1 MERIFCLLGHEFMC
15 PDAHHDIRGFDADYQ
30 IIISKFF
37 YHMHFIQC
45 TLHDSLSRYFTVFL
59 QDWLLER
66 ATIDTYTDWNISL
79 FCRIHNRLHFLRT
92 AYISRIN
99 TDLIRTVLNRSDR
112 KLIVEMNIC
121 HQRDMDKELKKT
133 MSPAEVWALA
143 VGAIIGWGCF
153 VLPGTRFLPDAGPL
167 GTCLAFLIGGGLLCT
182 VALCYSILIKV
193 YPVAGGSF
201 TYAYVGFGT
210 RAGFICGWALV
221 LGYLCVIAANGTALA
236 LLSRFVLPGV
246 FDVGYLYTVAGWD
259 VYAGELAM
267 MSAFFIF
274 FGYMNF
280 RGMDMASSLQ
290 LILAFAL
297 AGGVLVLILGSVA
310 TETSHVDNL
319 FPLFAE
325 GRSPVACVLSILA
338 ITPWLFVG
346 FDTIPQTAE
355 EFDFPPEKSR
365 RLMINSIVCGAL
377 LYALVLIAVAI
388 IIPYTD
394 LLGQNHSWTT
404 GAVANMA
411 FGRFG
416 GVILAIPVMAG
427 IFTGMNGFFM
437 ATTRLLFSMGRGKF
451 LHPWFVKVHPKHG
464 TPTNAVLFTLGL
476 TLIAPWF
483 GRSALNWIVD
493 MSAMGTALAYLF
505 TCMTAYKYVA
515 NFPDIPEARWGKPV
529 AIIGGLT
536 SISCFAMLAL
546 PGSPA
551 AIGIESWFMLLVW
564 VALGAAFYFNRAS
577 ELNAIPH
584 EQMQYLLLGTKDR
597 PLLFEAAQSTSAGM
611 NK

>member
-1 MERIFCLLGHEFMC
+1 M
-15 PDAHHDIRGFDADYQ
+15 
-30 IIISKFF
+30 S
-37 YHMHFIQC
+37 
-45 TLHDSLSRYFTVFL
+45 
-59 QDWLLER
+59 
-66 ATIDTYTDWNISL
+66 
-79 FCRIHNRLHFLRT
+79 
-92 AYISRIN
+92 N
-99 TDLIRTVLNRSDR
+99 TPEKNENTR
-112 KLIVEMNIC
+112 E
-121 HQRDMDKELKKT
+121 ELKKT

-167 GTCLAFLIGGGLLCT
+167 GSILAFLIGGGLLCF
-182 VALCYSILIKV
+182 VALSYSVLIKA

-201 TYAYVGFGT
+201 PYAYVGFGT
-210 RAGFICGWALV
+210 KCGFICGWALV
-221 LGYLCVIAANGTALA
+221 LGYLCVIAANGTAMA
-236 LLSRFVLPGV
+236 LLSRALLPGV
-246 FDVGYLYTVAGWD
+246 FDVGYMYTVAGWD
-259 VYAGELAM
+259 VYAGELVM
-267 MSAFFIF
+267 MSAVFLF
-274 FGYMNF
+274 FGFMNL

-297 AGGVLVLILGSVA
+297 AGGVLVLTVGTFSA
-310 TETSHVDNL
+310 ETASIDNL

-325 GRSPVACVLSILA
+325 GRSSWACVISIVA

-365 RLMINSIVCGAL
+365 RLMLNSIICGAT
-377 LYALVLIAVAI
+377 LYALVLLSVAV

-394 LLGQNHSWTT
+394 LLGQNHTWTT

-411 FGRFG
+411 FGKFG
-416 GVILAIPVMAG
+416 GAVLAIPVLAG

-451 LHPWFVKVHPKHG
+451 LHPWFVKVHPQYG
-464 TPTNAVLFTLGL
+464 TPVNAILFTLGL
-476 TLIAPWF
+476 TLVAPWF

-505 TCMTAYKYVA
+505 TCMTAYKFV
-515 NFPDIPEARWGKPV
+515 DQHPEIAQAPWGKPV
-529 AIIGGLT
+529 AIVGGFT
-536 SISCFAMLAL
+536 AVTCFFMLAV

-551 AIGIESWFMLLVW
+551 AIGVESWLMLFVW
-564 VALGAAFYFNRAS
+564 VALGAGFYFSRAK

-584 EQMQYLLLGTKDR
+584 AKMQYMLLGTTDR
-597 PLLFEAAQSTSAGM
+597 PLLFDTSKQKGFVTEEEAKPAVELS
-611 NK
+611 

>member
-1 MERIFCLLGHEFMC
+1 M
-15 PDAHHDIRGFDADYQ
+15 
-30 IIISKFF
+30 S
-37 YHMHFIQC
+37 
-45 TLHDSLSRYFTVFL
+45 
-59 QDWLLER
+59 
-66 ATIDTYTDWNISL
+66 
-79 FCRIHNRLHFLRT
+79 
-92 AYISRIN
+92 N
-99 TDLIRTVLNRSDR
+99 TEH
-112 KLIVEMNIC
+112 VENG
-121 HQRDMDKELKKT
+121 REELKKT

-167 GTCLAFLIGGGLLCT
+167 GSILAFAVGGGLLCF
-182 VALCYSILIKV
+182 VALSYSVLIKA

-210 RAGFICGWALV
+210 KCGFICGWALV
-221 LGYLCVIAANGTALA
+221 LGYLCVIAANGTAMA
-236 LLSRFVLPGV
+236 LLSRALLPGV
-246 FDVGYLYTVAGWD
+246 FDVGYMYTVAGWD

-267 MSAFFIF
+267 MSAVFLF

-297 AGGVLVLILGSVA
+297 AGGVLVLAVGTFSA
-310 TETSHVDNL
+310 ETASIDNL

-325 GRSPVACVLSILA
+325 GRSWWACVISIVA

-365 RLMINSIVCGAL
+365 RLMLNSIICGAT
-377 LYALVLIAVAI
+377 LYGLVLISVAI

-394 LLGQNHSWTT
+394 LLGQNHTWST

-411 FGRFG
+411 FGKFG
-416 GVILAIPVMAG
+416 GAILAIPVLAG

-451 LHPWFVKVHPKHG
+451 LHPWFVKVHPKYG
-464 TPTNAVLFTLGL
+464 TPTNAVLFTLCL

-505 TCMTAYKYVA
+505 TCMTSYKFV
-515 NFPDIPEARWGKPV
+515 DQHPEIAKAPWGKPV
-529 AIIGGLT
+529 AIVGGVT
-536 SISCFAMLAL
+536 AIACFMLLAI

-551 AIGIESWFMLLVW
+551 AIGVESWIMLLVW
-564 VALGAAFYFNRAS
+564 VALGAGFYFSRAR

-584 EQMQYLLLGTKDR
+584 VKMQYMLLGTTDR
-597 PLLFEAAQSTSAGM
+597 PLLFNTKDQDADEEDAKSVAELG
-611 NK
+611 

>member
-1 MERIFCLLGHEFMC
+1 M
-15 PDAHHDIRGFDADYQ
+15 
-30 IIISKFF
+30 S
-37 YHMHFIQC
+37 
-45 TLHDSLSRYFTVFL
+45 
-59 QDWLLER
+59 
-66 ATIDTYTDWNISL
+66 
-79 FCRIHNRLHFLRT
+79 
-92 AYISRIN
+92 N
-99 TDLIRTVLNRSDR
+99 TEHAESGR
-112 KLIVEMNIC
+112 E
-121 HQRDMDKELKKT
+121 ELKKT

-153 VLPGTRFLPDAGPL
+153 VLPGTRFLPEAGPMGSL
-167 GTCLAFLIGGGLLCT
+167 LAFLIGGGLLCF
-182 VALCYSILIKV
+182 VALSYSILIKA

-210 RAGFICGWALV
+210 KCGFICGWALV
-221 LGYLCVIAANGTALA
+221 LGYLCVIAANGTAMA
-236 LLSRFVLPGV
+236 LLSRALLPGV
-246 FDVGYLYTVAGWD
+246 FDVGYMYTVAGWD
-259 VYAGELAM
+259 VYAGELCM
-267 MSAFFIF
+267 MSAVFLF

-297 AGGVLVLILGSVA
+297 AGGVLVLAVGTFSA
-310 TETSHVDNL
+310 ETASIDNL
-319 FPLFAE
+319 FPMFAE
-325 GRSPVACVLSILA
+325 GRSWWACVISIVA

-365 RLMINSIVCGAL
+365 RLMINSIVCGAT
-377 LYALVLIAVAI
+377 LYALVLISVAI

-394 LLGQNHSWTT
+394 LLGQNHTWST

-411 FGRFG
+411 FGKFG
-416 GVILAIPVMAG
+416 GAILAIPVLAG

-451 LHPWFVKVHPKHG
+451 LHPWFVRVHPKYG

-505 TCMTAYKYVA
+505 TCMTSYKFVSQH
-515 NFPDIPEARWGKPV
+515 PEIAKAPWGKPV
-529 AIIGGLT
+529 AVVGGAT
-536 SISCFAMLAL
+536 AVACFILLAT

-551 AIGIESWFMLLVW
+551 AIGFESWIMLLVW
-564 VALGAAFYFNRAS
+564 VALGAGFYFSRAK

-584 EQMQYLLLGTKDR
+584 TKMQYMLLGSTDR
-597 PLLFEAAQSTSAGM
+597 PLLFNTKAEEETEDAKSVAEVV
-611 NK
+611 

>member
-1 MERIFCLLGHEFMC
+1 MSNEH
-15 PDAHHDIRGFDADYQ
+15 
-30 IIISKFF
+30 
-37 YHMHFIQC
+37 
-45 TLHDSLSRYFTVFL
+45 
-59 QDWLLER
+59 
-66 ATIDTYTDWNISL
+66 
-79 FCRIHNRLHFLRT
+79 
-92 AYISRIN
+92 
-99 TDLIRTVLNRSDR
+99 
-112 KLIVEMNIC
+112 VESG
-121 HQRDMDKELKKT
+121 REELKKT

-437 ATTRLLFSMGRGKF
+437 ATTRLLFSMGRSKF
-451 LHPWFVKVHPKHG
+451 LPNFFASVHPRYN
-464 TPTNAVLFTLGL
+464 TPWKSVIFTLAL
-476 TLIAPWF
+476 CLIVPWF
-483 GRSALNWIVD
+483 GRAALIWIVD
-493 MSAMGTALAYLF
+493 MSAIGTALAYLF
-505 TCMTAYKYVA
+505 TSLTAFKYLA
-515 NFPDIPEARWGKPV
+515 QNPDIPEARWGKPV
-529 AIIGGLT
+529 CLIGAAT
-536 SISCFAMLAL
+536 SIICFILL
-546 PGSPA
+546 VFPSSPA
-551 AIGIESWFMLLVW
+551 AISVPSWIMLFIW
-564 VALGAAFYFNRAS
+564 VGLGGLFYLNRRE
-577 ELNAIPH
+577 ELLHIPH
-584 EQMQYLLLGTKDR
+584 SRLRYLLFGKSDY
-597 PLLFEAAQSTSAGM
+597 PVLFKEADEEESEPSASVQ
-611 NK
+611 